1 MWMQPRV
8 HTAPGWHEEARRAY
22 EAGGITEAEWKYWHG
37 LEREWQRAL
46 RLKMTVWKQV
56 VRRAIPTGEKP
67 ETREA
72 PSPAKPHM
80 YTRHGF
86 LTLPGWL
93 EEARQSYEE
102 GGLTDSEWQHMHE
115 LADLIAR
122 RNAFR
127 AAMLKAARQSY
138 EERGMTDSEWQQM
151 LELAD
156 SMERRHAFRT
166 AMRAAGMRSS
176 LSSAR

>member
-1 MWMQPRV
+1 MRPRA

-22 EAGGITEAEWKYWHG
+22 QAGGITEAEWKYWDG
-37 LEREWQRAL
+37 LEGEWQRAL
-46 RLKMTVWKQV
+46 RLKIAGWKRV
-56 VRRAIPTGEKP
+56 VRRATPTGEKP

-102 GGLTDSEWQHMHE
+102 GGLTDSEWQHVLE
-115 LADLIAR
+115 VADLIAR
-122 RNAFR
+122 RNTFR

-138 EERGMTDSEWQQM
+138 EERGMTDIEWQQM